1 MDSISKEGKITLNNT
16 FFNWDLL
23 KELAELNKNTKDSD
37 INIRGCLRMKT
48 KHYLLYS
55 GNRGNV
61 DALFGALKIEF
72 KNDIKRI
79 VDENFKK
86 EIYIEQNGIMYVY
99 TWYRDL
105 RDRHFKTGEF
115 EAVYIDE
122 CFYNTKYYFNL
133 INMNDWATPESI
145 CSDIRFF

>member
-1 MDSISKEGKITLNNT
+1 
-16 FFNWDLL
+16 
-23 KELAELNKNTKDSD
+23 
-37 INIRGCLRMKT
+37 MKT

-55 GNRGNV
+55 GNRGNI

-86 EIYIEQNGIMYVY
+86 EIYIEQNGIMYIY

-105 RDRHFKTGEF
+105 RGRHFEVGEF
-115 EAVYIDE
+115 EAIYVDE

>member
-1 MDSISKEGKITLNNT
+1 
-16 FFNWDLL
+16 
-23 KELAELNKNTKDSD
+23 
-37 INIRGCLRMKT
+37 
-48 KHYLLYS
+48 
-55 GNRGNV
+55 
-61 DALFGALKIEF
+61 
-72 KNDIKRI
+72 
-79 VDENFKK
+79 
-86 EIYIEQNGIMYVY
+86 MYVY

-115 EAVYIDE
+115 EAVYVDE

>member
-1 MDSISKEGKITLNNT
+1 
-16 FFNWDLL
+16 
-23 KELAELNKNTKDSD
+23 
-37 INIRGCLRMKT
+37 MKT

-79 VDENFKK
+79 VDENFKN
-86 EIYIEQNGIMYVY
+86 EIYIDQNGIMYPYPCY
-99 TWYRDL
+99 TDTRG
-105 RDRHFKTGEF
+105 RHLKTGEF
-115 EAVYIDE
+115 EAVYVDE

>member
-1 MDSISKEGKITLNNT
+1 
-16 FFNWDLL
+16 
-23 KELAELNKNTKDSD
+23 
-37 INIRGCLRMKT
+37 MKT

-72 KNDIKRI
+72 RNDIKRI
-79 VDENFKK
+79 INENFKK
-86 EIYIEQNGIMYVY
+86 EIYIEQNDIMYVY

-105 RDRHFKTGEF
+105 RGRHFKTGEF
-115 EAVYIDE
+115 EAVYVDE